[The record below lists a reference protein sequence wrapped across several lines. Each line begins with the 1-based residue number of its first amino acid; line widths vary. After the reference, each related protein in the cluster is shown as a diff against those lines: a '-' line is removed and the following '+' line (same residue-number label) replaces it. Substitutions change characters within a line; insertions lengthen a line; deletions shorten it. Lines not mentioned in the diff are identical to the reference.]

1 MRKIAVFGASGRQG
15 LAQVRQLAAAGFAI
29 RALSRR
35 ADPFY
40 GETFPNTEVMPA
52 DIMDAA
58 SIERAFAGVDAV
70 FYTHPLRGPVPGEA
84 RDRSD
89 RTASLDRLGRIAK
102 AAGVKRFVWNT
113 SSWIPDRPGDP
124 GSYAMNTAG
133 VNALWRSGV
142 AATVFGSVLFMDNL
156 LTNWSFPFI
165 VRDGKFTYAH
175 RPDLEANWIS
185 LDDVAKFMIA
195 SLDRP
200 DMEGAWMNIGG
211 PQRLKPTDIAAAL
224 SDVIG
229 RKIVYD
235 AVTPK
240 QFGKL
245 LTGAFGDSM
254 NAGER
259 AQTEAYIDQ
268 SYQYNNTAP
277 TRPFQVDV
285 DAMLA
290 RVPIKLETIRD
301 WAKRQDWTLSNK
313 PRPPAG

>member
-1 MRKIAVFGASGRQG
+1 MAFVTVFGASGRQG
-15 LAQVRQLAAAGFAI
+15 QAQVRQLLAAGHKV

-35 ADPFY
+35 EDPFN
-40 GETFPNTEVMPA
+40 GGKFDNVEIVPA
-52 DIMDAA
+52 DIMDEA
-58 SIERAFAGVDAV
+58 SIRRAFEGVDAV
-70 FYTHPLRGPVPGEA
+70 FYTHPLRGPTPGEA

-89 RTASLDRLGRIAK
+89 RSASLDRLGRLAK

-124 GSYAMNTAG
+124 GAYAMNTEG

-142 AATVFGSVLFMDNL
+142 PATVFGSVLFMDNL
-156 LTNWSFPFI
+156 LTNWSFPYI
-165 VRDGKFTYAH
+165 VREGKFTYAH

-229 RKIVYD
+229 RKVIYD
-235 AVTPK
+235 PVSPK
-240 QFGKL
+240 RFGEL
-245 LTGAFGDSM
+245 LTDAFGDEM
-254 NAGER
+254 GPEER
-259 AQTEAYIDQ
+259 DQTRAYIDAF
-268 SYQYNNTAP
+268 YQYNNTAP

-285 DAMLA
+285 DAMLD
-290 RVPIKLETIRD
+290 RMPIKLETIHD